1 MFGKNK
7 EEEERQA
14 KARAEEE
21 ERQAKARAAIA
32 ADRKA
37 GKYGGVI
44 EGMSSDEK
52 QEFDRKKDEKIRVQ
66 EEKKKAD
73 YIDEKSKLSEK
84 QLLAEMILLLENIR
98 DNAKINSEIMNQKF
112 ENIEEYSADTSNDV
126 KYSREDTKKHRKDN
140 TAPSWEF

>member
-73 YIDEKSKLSEK
+73 YIDEKSKLPEK

-98 DNAKINSEIMNQKF
+98 DNAKINSEIMNQKL
-112 ENIEEYSADTSNDV
+112 ENIEEYSADTSNEV
-126 KYSREDTKKHRKDN
+126 KYSRENTKKHRKDN

>member
-98 DNAKINSEIMNQKF
+98 DNAKINSEIMNQKL
-112 ENIEEYSADTSNDV
+112 ENIEEYSADTSNEV

>member
-1 MFGKNK
+1 MFGKKK

-37 GKYGGVI
+37 GKYGGAI

-98 DNAKINSEIMNQKF
+98 DNAKINSEIMNQKL
-112 ENIEEYSADTSNDV
+112 ENIEEYSADTSNEV

>member
-52 QEFDRKKDEKIRVQ
+52 QEFDRKKDEKICVQ

-98 DNAKINSEIMNQKF
+98 DNAKINSEIMNQKL

>member
-7 EEEERQA
+7 EEDERQA

-98 DNAKINSEIMNQKF
+98 DNAKINSEIMNQKL

>member
-7 EEEERQA
+7 
-14 KARAEEE
+14 EEE

-37 GKYGGVI
+37 GKYGGAI

-98 DNAKINSEIMNQKF
+98 DNAKINSEIMNQKL
-112 ENIEEYSADTSNDV
+112 ENIEEYSADTSNEV